1 MEPTSELNGDR
12 ADIVT
17 IVEFALRHKAKITLP
32 NRGPNGERYSNLAYR
47 AAAEKI
53 VEHMH
58 RAGVTFRRNHP
69 PPLITNAAE

>member
-1 MEPTSELNGDR
+1 MEPSPISNSER

-17 IVEFALRHKAKITLP
+17 IVEFALRHKARVAVP
-32 NRGPNGERYSNLAYR
+32 DRGPNGEGFSGLAYR

-58 RAGVTFRRNHP
+58 RTGVTFGPNHP
-69 PPLITNAAE
+69 PPLLTA

>member
-1 MEPTSELNGDR
+1 MEPSPVFSSER

-17 IVEFALRHKAKITLP
+17 IVEFALRHKARVDVP
-32 NRGPNGERYSNLAYR
+32 DRGPNGEGFSGLAYR

-58 RAGVTFRRNHP
+58 LTGVTFGCNHP
-69 PPLITNAAE
+69 PPLLTA

>member
-1 MEPTSELNGDR
+1 MEPSPVFKSEC

-17 IVEFALRHKAKITLP
+17 IVEFALRHKARVAVP
-32 NRGPNGERYSNLAYR
+32 DRDPNGEGFSGLAYR

-58 RAGVTFRRNHP
+58 RTGVTFGRNHP
-69 PPLITNAAE
+69 PPLLTT